1 MAVRMT
7 LLRGASRKF
16 ESGFFTSDIAIR
28 RDEEEIKEFES
39 GDEDILKID
48 EDEEEMK
55 FNTR

>member
-1 MAVRMT
+1 MT